1 MDGNWW
7 FSCSI
12 IKFVKTLKMKK
23 LIIIFVLL
31 TLISC
36 KKQKICNCGII
47 TGDYGNTTGV
57 GNFNTIVVKNDCSGN
72 ERIFDVIPS
81 SYYEI
86 IAVGEKYCVIN
97 IYNW

>member
-1 MDGNWW
+1 
-7 FSCSI
+7 
-12 IKFVKTLKMKK
+12 MKRL
-23 LIIIFVLL
+23 LIAMLFF
-31 TLISC
+31 ISC
-36 KKQKICNCGII
+36 QKQKICNCGVI
-47 TGDYGNTTGV
+47 TYDYGNTIGV

-97 IYNW
+97 IYSW